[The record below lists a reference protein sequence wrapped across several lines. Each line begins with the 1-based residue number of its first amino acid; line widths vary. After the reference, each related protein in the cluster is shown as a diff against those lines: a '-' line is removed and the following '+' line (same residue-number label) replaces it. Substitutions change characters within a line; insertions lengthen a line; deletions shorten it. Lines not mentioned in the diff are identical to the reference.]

1 MSPMTNMSALVS
13 VFTEAINEC
22 DLERIRKILDYCRE
36 NHCSRYLELNK
47 ALCLAAR
54 NGSTA
59 VVELILLRAR
69 PPPSLYYTDETGKK
83 ALHHAVSNGSLEMV
97 KFLTRAGSVLNSS
110 DSEGKTPLLLACARG
125 FTDIV
130 RFLISE
136 GSHVNLSRNHNDE
149 RALHI
154 AAGAGHVDVVRILL
168 EEGRA
173 NLDVQTSVSRGGVTP
188 LHKACRNGHTEV
200 VKLLCERGA
209 DLEVRDSEN
218 RRAVHLAAESD
229 SLPVVEL
236 LIRHGAEVQVS
247 DKYGMSLL
255 HYAVSVKNVAM
266 VEMVLDTGRVDVNVP
281 NLHGEYPIHIAI
293 VHKLDRIVEL
303 LVSAGANIHVMTPHN
318 DTPLLLAASIGSYHI
333 VDILLKE
340 GADVNAK
347 SADSST
353 ALHKVQYSR
362 CNNTERDRISNILI
376 EYGANINC
384 QDNRGFTPLH
394 STACKC
400 LMGQVSVSSLRILVG
415 AGAKVSHDIPNRN
428 SPLCWLVWN
437 GGYEAARFLVQAGW
451 NLNQEAWI
459 DLPGKTEEQSI
470 FHQWLKHMRSTPW
483 TLASLCRQNI
493 RNYLL
498 DIRGGQEI
506 VSTVRELPIPT
517 KLKGFLT
524 LAE

>member
-1 MSPMTNMSALVS
+1 MTTMSTLVS
-13 VFTEAINEC
+13 VFTDSINEC
-22 DLERIRKILDYCRE
+22 DLDRIRKILDYCRE
-36 NHCSRYLELNK
+36 NHCCRYLELNK

-59 VVELILLRAR
+59 VVELILLKAQPR
-69 PPPSLYYTDETGKK
+69 PSLYYTDETGKK
-83 ALHHAVSNGSLEMV
+83 ALHHAVTNGSLEMV
-97 KFLTRAGSVLNSS
+97 KCLTRAGSVLNSS
-110 DSEGKTPLLLACARG
+110 DSEGKTPLLIACARG
-125 FTDIV
+125 LTEIV

-136 GSHVNLSRNHNDE
+136 GSHVNLSRSHNDE

-173 NLDVQTSVSRGGVTP
+173 NLDVQTSPGRGKLSP

-218 RRAVHLAAESD
+218 RRPVHLAAESD
-229 SLPVVEL
+229 SLPIVEL
-236 LIRHGAEVQVS
+236 LLRHGAEVQAV
-247 DKYGMSLL
+247 DKYGMSLI
-255 HYAVSVKNVAM
+255 HYAVAAKNAAM
-266 VEMVLDTGRVDVNVP
+266 VEMVLDFGQVNVNLP
-281 NLHGEYPIHIAI
+281 NIHGEYPLHIAI
-293 VHKLDRIVEL
+293 IHKLEKIVEL
-303 LVSAGANIHVMTPHN
+303 LVSAGANVHAMTPQN
-318 DTPLLLAASIGSYHI
+318 DTPLLMAASSGSYHI
-333 VDILLKE
+333 VKVLLKE

-347 SADSST
+347 SADRST

-376 EYGANINC
+376 EYGAHINC

-415 AGAKVSHDIPNRN
+415 AGAKVSHNIPNRN

-437 GGYEAARFLVQAGW
+437 GGFEAARFLVQAGW

-459 DLPGKTEEQSI
+459 DLPGKTEEQST
-470 FHQWLKHMRSTPW
+470 FHHWLKLMRSTPW

-498 DIRGGQEI
+498 DIREGQEI
-506 VSTVRELPIPT
+506 VSCVRELPIPT

-524 LAE
+524 LTE